1 MKKQFQYLKIFLS
14 ACSLITSLSIKAQQ
28 QFIHTAT
35 KANNFCNADCTQLD
49 IPDLNNNPDAILY
62 VTPVNVGGVNLN
74 PHLIGVYFT
83 NKKWTIFNLDQRA
96 LPEGSK
102 FNVRYFPKPDSL
114 HFKYSITNA
123 DIRKDGSA
131 YIDHPALSNKPG
143 VKFVLFPTWIPVNG
157 GAANRYEIKIQYD
170 AVAGKWFISNINER
184 YLYARVA
191 YNIIIF
197 NEENPLPGEG
207 NEEPI
212 ISTLDPKTYKKST
225 DTIAVIPKIIAKT
238 KTPFRPT
245 YDFSNVQ
252 ICIEKT
258 STKNLPAKTPFI
270 PYPAIPKIKSNG
282 ELEPVSAVAQPLSGV
297 TALMWSPGE
306 VITVGFLPISIEK
319 FKGKV
324 RDYVKE
330 WETYANVTFN
340 FINDVSLA
348 KIKVGF
354 EHDNTSWSW
363 VGRDVLVNPNNE
375 KTINFG
381 WFDTKTT
388 DEEFRR
394 VILHEFGHALG
405 FIHEHQAPTSGIPW
419 DKEKVYAFFG
429 GSPNFWDSTTI
440 NFNIFARY
448 SQATNNSSVYDPL
461 SIMHYSFSKELTTD
475 GSSFPF
481 NTNLSDIDKTFS
493 REVYPFPPSPP
504 TATGVLYTGDDCDE
518 IEFTVEY
525 NIVHNSEVE
534 FILQPGYD
542 HHNALVNW
550 WKTIGIPLKNFP
562 AVMLELNNTKKIQAN
577 TIDKTKPITFGKAKV
592 LGVHTGLP
600 FTWNV
605 LPAVVGGCR
614 VKLVWRRDS
623 CN

>member
-1 MKKQFQYLKIFLS
+1 MIQIKRIVNIVKLS
-14 ACSLITSLSIKAQQ
+14 ALIIYIPVTLHAQKKYTHTS
-28 QFIHTAT
+28 T
-35 KANNFCNADCTQLD
+35 KENIFCNANCTQLD
-49 IPDLNNNPDAILY
+49 APDLNNNPDAIIL
-62 VTPVNVGGVNLN
+62 VTSVLVNGLNTN
-74 PHLIGVYFT
+74 PHPIGVYYT
-83 NKKWTIFNLDQRA
+83 NKSWTIFNLDQTV
-96 LPEGSK
+96 LPVGSK
-102 FNVRYFPKPDSL
+102 FNVQYSTKPDRNY
-114 HFKYSITNA
+114 FKYSITIG
-123 DIRKDGSA
+123 DMRKDGSA
-131 YIDHPALSNKPG
+131 YIDHPSLANNPN
-143 VKFVLFPTWIPVNG
+143 VKFLLFPSWIPVNG
-157 GAANRYEIKIQYD
+157 GAANRYEINIQYD
-170 AVAGKWFISNINER
+170 ADAGKWFVSNINKKPLFQR
-184 YLYARVA
+184 IA

-197 NEENPLPGEG
+197 NEENPLPGERK
-207 NEEPI
+207 EEPFV
-212 ISTLDPKTYKKST
+212 SKLDPKTYKRA
-225 DTIAVIPKIIAKT
+225 DTIPVISKIVLKN
-238 KTPFRPT
+238 KTPLPPA

-258 STKNLPAKTPFI
+258 TSKNLPAKTPFI
-270 PYPAIPKIKSNG
+270 PYPVLPKIKSNG
-282 ELEPVSAVAQPLSGV
+282 ELEPVSTVTQPLSGV

-319 FKGKV
+319 FKSKV
-324 RDYVKE
+324 REYVKE

-340 FINDVSLA
+340 FINDVSMA

-363 VGRDVLVNPNNE
+363 VGRDVLVNPKDE

-381 WFDTKTT
+381 WFDTRTT
-388 DEEFRR
+388 DAEFRR

-405 FIHEHQAPTSGIPW
+405 FIHEHQAPTAGIPW

-429 GSPNFWDSTTI
+429 GSPNFWDSAKI
-440 NFNIFARY
+440 DFNIFARY
-448 SQATNNSSVYDPL
+448 SQATNNSSIYDPL
-461 SIMHYSFSKELTTD
+461 SIMHYSFPKELTTD

-481 NTNLSDIDKTFS
+481 NTNLSAIDKTFS

-504 TATGVLYTGDDCDE
+504 TATGLLLTGDDCDE

-525 NIVHNSEVE
+525 NVVHNTEIE
-534 FILQPGYD
+534 FTLQPGYD

-562 AVMLELNNTKKIQAN
+562 AVMLELYNTKKIQAN